1 MKPISFLLVALLLGA
16 PLWGV
21 SCSSAPLLAS
31 RNVDPG
37 YLEQKAKD
45 RYTNYVRLG
54 QEEEAAMAAGRPDDA
69 AGYRAA
75 KDRAYQEYVEAD
87 AAAARARKE
96 QKRREQGPARS
107 VSP

>member
-16 PLWGV
+16 PLWGA

-45 RYTNYVRLG
+45 RYTTYVRLG
-54 QEEEAAMAAGRPDDA
+54 QEEEADVG
-69 AGYRAA
+69 
-75 KDRAYQEYVEAD
+75 DRKSTRLNSSHTLASRMPSSA
-87 AAAARARKE
+87 
-96 QKRREQGPARS
+96 
-107 VSP
+107 